1 VLEFV
6 RLQTLLFS
14 FDRAKFL
21 GRFGYPTVNKPF
33 ERRYTV
39 ILADRANGLVRR
51 FTLSLRPALVVLAV
65 LATLPILIGLGAKW
79 SARYEIAQLRQAN
92 SDLQIENASYRT
104 ATGELT
110 AQIQSL
116 EGVIDDLGSRAN
128 LDPTAARAIA
138 KLPATVRQRAMGG
151 PVERTPLDSA
161 SSVFSTSIAS
171 PEDTFGALRDLL
183 QGLESRLNFVR
194 RDVERREQLA
204 NATPSIW
211 PTHGGLTGFFGG
223 RSDPFSGEPEYHTG
237 IDISA
242 EKGQPVYATAD
253 GVVQSAAYT
262 GDYGNLIILKH
273 AFGLATR
280 YGHLSGYRVKVG
292 DSVTRGDVIGFI
304 GSTGRSTGAHLH
316 YEILV
321 NGQLM
326 NPLQLLTSQ
335 AR

>member
-1 VLEFV
+1 VNGRLE
-6 RLQTLLFS
+6 RH
-14 FDRAKFL
+14 
-21 GRFGYPTVNKPF
+21 
-33 ERRYTV
+33 YTV

-51 FTLSLRPALVVLAV
+51 FTLSLRPVLVTLVVLAV
-65 LATLPILIGLGAKW
+65 LPILVGLGAKW

-92 SDLQIENASYRT
+92 ADLQIENVSYRS

-116 EGVIDDLGSRAN
+116 EGVIDNLGARAT
-128 LDPTAARAIA
+128 LDPAAARAMA
-138 KLPATVRQRAMGG
+138 KLPAAVRQRASGG
-151 PVERTPLDSA
+151 PVNTDALSSA
-161 SSVFSTSIAS
+161 SSVFSTSLNS

-183 QGLESRLNFVR
+183 QGLESRLNFVK

-237 IDISA
+237 IDIA
-242 EKGQPVYATAD
+242 APKGQPVYVTAD
-253 GVVQSAAYT
+253 GVVQSATYT
-262 GDYGNLIILKH
+262 GDYGNLIVVKH
-273 AFGLATR
+273 AFGLTTR
-280 YGHLSGYRVKVG
+280 YGHLSAYKVKAG
-292 DSVTRGDVIGFI
+292 DKVTRGDVIGSI